1 MQRTACNCGHGL
13 SACPDT
19 ACERSCPRS
28 CAGAAGLQHRYSWAA
43 PVWDEVDDTSILKTG
58 RHGRYRRFHPGHCT
72 HNRAVRLSWLSRSD
86 LVLWPEASVSC
97 VAAIRPESGVKP
109 TCRDRSTDAVDPGC
123 VKTLRGITAP
133 GILGYTV
140 TLRAKKR
147 KNLSS
152 ARHYKQIRFR
162 FHTWGNY
169 ELVEPN

>member
-72 HNRAVRLSWLSRSD
+72 HNRAVRLRPAIAQRFSALAVNVICCETAILLESAQSGRARR
-86 LVLWPEASVSC
+86 VL
-97 VAAIRPESGVKP
+97 
-109 TCRDRSTDAVDPGC
+109 
-123 VKTLRGITAP
+123 KTSLMTQA
-133 GILGYTV
+133 
-140 TLRAKKR
+140 
-147 KNLSS
+147 
-152 ARHYKQIRFR
+152 
-162 FHTWGNY
+162 
-169 ELVEPN
+169 